1 MIESCL
7 IKPDFAELKS
17 EILDLRGNLLEEKN
31 KRKRLEDRITNLE
44 KALNRVFKGK
54 YPANPLISNLDQV
67 CEF

>member
-1 MIESCL
+1 MIESRL

-17 EILDLRGNLLEEKN
+17 EILGLRGILREEKT
-31 KRKRLEDRITNLE
+31 KRKGLEDRITNLA

-67 CEF
+67 CKF

>member
-7 IKPDFAELKS
+7 IKPDFAALKS
-17 EILDLRGNLLEEKN
+17 EILDLRKNLREEKN
-31 KRKRLEDRITNLE
+31 KHKHLADRITNLE

-67 CEF
+67 CEI

>member
-1 MIESCL
+1 MIESRL
-7 IKPDFAELKS
+7 IKPDLAELKA
-17 EILDLRGNLLEEKN
+17 EILGLRGNLREEKT

-44 KALNRVFKGK
+44 NALNRVFKGK